1 MIYSI
6 ISTVIAV
13 IDTVLIGILYKT
25 SATYIDKV
33 LGTLTGIF
41 VWVNAIAMWMIEV
54 GI

>member
-13 IDTVLIGILYKT
+13 IDTILIGVLYTT
-25 SATYIDKV
+25 SAPNIDKV
-33 LGTLTGIF
+33 LATLTGII
-41 VWVNAIAMWMIEV
+41 VWVNAIAMWMTEV